1 MSEARLLIVEDSKTQ
16 RAFYAGVFEGH
27 YALRF
32 ATNGKEALAC
42 VAEEVPDVILLDVEM
57 PEMDGYEVCRQLRGQ
72 DHAMPILF
80 VSAHVELSERLLGYD
95 AGGNDFLCKPIDP
108 RELVLKVELVLRQRT
123 EQMRLQENGRTAFS
137 AAMTAMSAMSEM
149 GVLIDF
155 IRNVSKLG
163 NYVDIAG
170 AICTTLEAYGLHG
183 CLQIYGSEGEH
194 LQSTDGQTTPLE
206 ASIIANARSLSH
218 IYSSGSNTSF
228 NYPHCCLVIRDMP
241 LEDEDRCGRLRDHL
255 AILAEVAATRA
266 QALDE
271 LHREIKQLE
280 ARLQDQQAA
289 LVALRRR
296 LPAASATLGLSPEQQ
311 TGLGRIF
318 DQLLIA
324 TPGE

>member
-32 ATNGKEALAC
+32 ATNGKEALDC
-42 VAEEVPDVILLDVEM
+42 VAQEVPDVILLDVEM
-57 PEMDGYEVCRQLRGQ
+57 PEMDGYQVCSQLRAQEHG
-72 DHAMPILF
+72 MPILF
-80 VSAHVELSERLLGYD
+80 VSAHVELSERLQGYD

-108 RELVLKVELVLRQRT
+108 RELLLKVELVLRQR
-123 EQMRLQENGRTAFS
+123 EEEKRLQENGRTAFS

-170 AICTTLEAYGLHG
+170 AICATLESYGLHG
-183 CLQIYGSEGEH
+183 CLQVYGSEGEH
-194 LQSTDGQTTPLE
+194 LQSTDGQATPLE
-206 ASIIANARSLSH
+206 ASIIANARTLTH

-241 LEDEDRCGRLRDHL
+241 LDDEDRCGRLRDHL

-280 ARLQDQQAA
+280 NRLQDQQSA
-289 LVALRRR
+289 LVSLRRR

-318 DQLLIA
+318 DQLLING
-324 TPGE
+324 PGN